1 MGKDY
6 RAIADQIS
14 KPIGLTKKLVAVKF
28 FDDLKQVPAGLPRP
42 DNKLFY
48 CAAVGQAMQGKTI
61 LMLAEDHGCD
71 RGAFMLGVKE
81 PPETVVNGEMYAK
94 SHMVETA
101 RAGKRLIDQ
110 APKIPVGKTAA
121 ILLTPLKEA
130 TIDPDVVLASANP
143 HQSLVLLNA
152 TNYESGLEIPLRFQI
167 LTSFCAYA
175 TVLPFKY
182 GKPEATIP
190 QEQAR
195 MRSNFTNE
203 EMLVGIPGEMLDN
216 VAQVISGLCCV
227 PKVNTGEIGVKVDE
241 PKEV

>member
-1 MGKDY
+1 MSKNY
-6 RAIADQIS
+6 AEIADKIS
-14 KPIGLTKKLVAVKF
+14 KPIGLTKHLVAVKL
-28 FDDLKQVPAGLPRP
+28 FDDLSKIPEGLPRP
-42 DNKLFY
+42 ESKLYY

-71 RGAFMLGVKE
+71 RGAYMLGVKE
-81 PPETVVNGEMYAK
+81 PSEAVLNGEMYAK

-121 ILLTPLKEA
+121 ILLTPLEET
-130 TIDPDVVLASANP
+130 TIDPDVVLVSANP
-143 HQSLVLLNA
+143 HQSLVILNA
-152 TNYESGLEIPLRFQI
+152 TNYQNGLEIPLRFQI

-175 TVLPFKY
+175 TALPFKY

-203 EMLVGIPGEMLDN
+203 EMLIGIPGEMLEH

-227 PKVNTGEIGVKVDE
+227 PRPAV
-241 PKEV
+241 

>member
-1 MGKDY
+1 
-6 RAIADQIS
+6 
-14 KPIGLTKKLVAVKF
+14 
-28 FDDLKQVPAGLPRP
+28 
-42 DNKLFY
+42 
-48 CAAVGQAMQGKTI
+48 MQGKTI

-71 RGAFMLGVKE
+71 RGAYMLGVKE
-81 PPETVVNGEMYAK
+81 PSEAVLNGEMYAK

-121 ILLTPLKEA
+121 ILLTPLEET
-130 TIDPDVVLASANP
+130 TIDPDVVLVSANP
-143 HQSLVLLNA
+143 HQSLVILNA
-152 TNYESGLEIPLRFQI
+152 TNYQNGLEIPLRFQI

-182 GKPEATIP
+182 GKIEATIP

-203 EMLVGIPGEMLDN
+203 EMLIGIPGEMLEH

-227 PKVNTGEIGVKVDE
+227 PRPAV
-241 PKEV
+241 

>member
-1 MGKDY
+1 MSKNY
-6 RAIADQIS
+6 AEIAEKIS
-14 KPIGLTKKLVAVKF
+14 KPIGLTKYLIAVKF
-28 FDDLKQVPAGLPRP
+28 FDDLKQVPEGLPRP
-42 DNKLFY
+42 ESKLYY

-71 RGAFMLGVKE
+71 RGAYMLGVKE
-81 PPETVVNGEMYAK
+81 PSEAVLNGEMYAK

-121 ILLTPLKEA
+121 ILLTPLEET
-130 TIDPDVVLASANP
+130 TIDPDVVLVSANP
-143 HQSLVLLNA
+143 HQSLVILNA
-152 TNYESGLEIPLRFQI
+152 TNYQNGLEIPLRFQI

-182 GKPEATIP
+182 GKIEATIP

-203 EMLVGIPGEMLDN
+203 EMLIGIPGEMLEH

-227 PKVNTGEIGVKVDE
+227 PRPAV
-241 PKEV
+241 

>member
-1 MGKDY
+1 MSKNY
-6 RAIADQIS
+6 AEIAEKIS
-14 KPIGLTKKLVAVKF
+14 KPIGLTKHLVAVKF
-28 FDDLKQVPAGLPRP
+28 FDDLKQVPEGSPRP
-42 DNKLFY
+42 ESKLYY
-48 CAAVGQAMQGKTI
+48 CAAVGRVMQGKTI

-71 RGAFMLGVKE
+71 RGAYMLGVKE
-81 PPETVVNGEMYAK
+81 PPETVLNGEMYAK

-121 ILLTPLKEA
+121 ILLTPLEEA
-130 TIDPDVVLASANP
+130 TIDPDVVLVSANP
-143 HQSLVLLNA
+143 HQSLVILNA
-152 TNYESGLEIPLRFQI
+152 INYQNGLEIPLRFQI

-175 TVLPFKY
+175 TALPFKY
-182 GKPEATIP
+182 GKTEATIP

-203 EMLVGIPGEMLDN
+203 EMLIGIPGEMLEH

-227 PKVNTGEIGVKVDE
+227 PRPAV
-241 PKEV
+241 

>member
-1 MGKDY
+1 
-6 RAIADQIS
+6 
-14 KPIGLTKKLVAVKF
+14 
-28 FDDLKQVPAGLPRP
+28 
-42 DNKLFY
+42 
-48 CAAVGQAMQGKTI
+48 MQGKTI

-71 RGAFMLGVKE
+71 RGAYMLGVKE
-81 PPETVVNGEMYAK
+81 PPETVLNGEMYAK

-121 ILLTPLKEA
+121 ILLTPLEEA
-130 TIDPDVVLASANP
+130 TIDPDVVLVSANP
-143 HQSLVLLNA
+143 HQSLVILNA
-152 TNYESGLEIPLRFQI
+152 INYQNGLEIPLRFQI

-175 TVLPFKY
+175 TALPFKY

-203 EMLVGIPGEMLDN
+203 EMLIGIPGEMLEH

-227 PKVNTGEIGVKVDE
+227 PRPAV
-241 PKEV
+241 